1 MSKARTARAKIP
13 TDRREQILAHA
24 ASMFSERGF
33 EATTIRDL
41 AKELELKSASIYHF
55 FEDKEQLLFDL
66 VTSVMVQLTD
76 GAKRLVA
83 AETSHELKL
92 AVLVVNHVVLHA
104 LRPAET
110 TLGDTELRSLTGK
123 RREENT
129 LARDRYEAIV
139 IKVLR
144 DGARHAGFDLLD
156 TRLTAYAL
164 IAQNSSVGI
173 WYRPGGRLSLEQV
186 AYVQAGLAL
195 RSVGSQP
202 VERREVRRLCAA
214 ARDFHEAR
222 S

>member
-1 MSKARTARAKIP
+1 MSKAKVP
-13 TDRREQILAHA
+13 TDRREQILTLA
-24 ASMFSERGF
+24 ASMFFERGF

-41 AKELELKSASIYHF
+41 AKELDLKSASIYHF
-55 FEDKEQLLFDL
+55 FEDKEQLLFEL
-66 VTSVMVQLTD
+66 VTAATEQLTAS
-76 GAKRLVA
+76 AKQLLA
-83 AETSHELKL
+83 AEDSYDLKL
-92 AVLVVNHVVLHA
+92 AALIVNHVVLHA
-104 LRPAET
+104 LRPADT

-129 LARDRYEAIV
+129 LARDRYEEIV
-139 IKVLR
+139 VKVLR
-144 DGARHAGFDLLD
+144 DGARHGGFDLFD

-195 RSVGSQP
+195 RSVGAEP
-202 VERREVRRLCAA
+202 VAQREVRRLCTA
-214 ARDFHEAR
+214 ARDFHEVR

>member
-1 MSKARTARAKIP
+1 MSKARSAGAKIP
-13 TDRREQILAHA
+13 TDRREQILAYA
-24 ASMFSERGF
+24 AAMFYERGF

-41 AKELELKSASIYHF
+41 AKELGLKSASIYHF

-66 VTSVMVQLTD
+66 VTSATEELTA
-76 GAKRLVA
+76 GAKRLLA
-83 AETSHELKL
+83 AETSYELKL
-92 AVLVVNHVVLHA
+92 AVLIVNHVVLHA

-129 LARDRYEAIV
+129 RARDRYESIV

-144 DGARHAGFDLLD
+144 DGARHAGFELLD

-173 WYRPGGRLSLEQV
+173 WYRPDGRLSLEQV
-186 AYVQAGLAL
+186 SYVQAGLAL

-202 VERREVRRLCAA
+202 IEQREVRRLCAA
-214 ARDFHEAR
+214 ARDFHGLQ